1 MGTISNGTISALLP
15 AGLMDVLPP
24 RAAFEAATVERLMAA
39 FALFGYERVKPPVIE
54 FEETML
60 AGSATALTTDTF
72 RVMDPVSQRML
83 ALRPDMT
90 MQVARIATT
99 RLAHW
104 PRPLRLAY
112 AGQVLRVRGSQ
123 VRPERQL
130 GQVGAEIV
138 GTGATP
144 AGATAADVEVI
155 LMAATAL
162 ADVGVSGLSVDLD
175 LPTLVP
181 AVLSERPIEPAT
193 MARLRIALDRKDVA
207 GVQAEAAAIGDD
219 VASILA
225 RLVGAAGPAA
235 TALASLMAMELP
247 AAAAAERQL
256 LADVY
261 TRLRAAAPDLPLT
274 IDAVE
279 NRGFEYHNGVAF
291 SLFARGVPGELGRGG
306 RYLTPA
312 GEAATGVTL
321 LMDGV
326 LSALPLPPPTLRLLL
341 PAEASPEV
349 GRRLRREGWTAVAA
363 LDNVAD
369 LAAEAKRLGCSHVL
383 HGGAVQPVESSAAG
397 GSRSPERDS
406 TG

>member
-15 AGLMDVLPP
+15 AGLMDMLPP
-24 RAAFEAATVERLMAA
+24 RAAFEAATVERLMTA
-39 FALFGYERVKPPVIE
+39 FALFGYLRVKPPVIE

-72 RVMDPVSQRML
+72 RLMDPVSQRML

-123 VRPERQL
+123 VRPERQQ

-138 GTGATP
+138 GTDATA

-155 LMAATAL
+155 LMAATSL
-162 ADVGVSGLSVDLD
+162 SEVGVGGLSVDLD

-181 AVLSERPIEPAT
+181 AVLGQRPIDPAVMT
-193 MARLRIALDRKDVA
+193 RLRVALDRKDEA
-207 GVQAEAAAIGDD
+207 GVRAEAASIGDD
-219 VASILA
+219 VASIIA
-225 RLVGAAGPAA
+225 RLIGASGPAA
-235 TALASLMAMELP
+235 TALATLMAIELP
-247 AAAAAERQL
+247 AAAAAERQK

-261 TRLRAAAPDLPLT
+261 ARLRAAAPDLPLT

-321 LMDGV
+321 VMDAV
-326 LSALPLPPPTLRLLL
+326 LSALALPPPALRLLL
-341 PAEASPEV
+341 PADTAPEV
-349 GRRLRREGWTAVAA
+349 GRRLRREGWTAIAA
-363 LDNVAD
+363 LDTVVD
-369 LAAEAKRLGCSHVL
+369 LAAEARRLGCSHLLRDGVVL
-383 HGGAVQPVESSAAG
+383 PVESVAAG